1 MRILLAAALAF
12 AVMGCASSPQRDDGS
27 PKPKIAIEQ
36 TTRVQPIRTDLTRA
50 VPVDYSVSI
59 TNPLDTAV
67 TLKSLEIETVGLSG
81 SYAMK
86 RVKHAF
92 SEVIPAKGSQTI
104 AIRAWVQPL
113 QEDSRGS
120 VVSPVKLRGTARFD
134 SEGKAIWAMFAENID
149 Q

>member
-1 MRILLAAALAF
+1 MRIVLAAVVAVALA
-12 AVMGCASSPQRDDGS
+12 GCASSSTDDGS
-27 PKPKIAIEQ
+27 PKPTINVEQ
-36 TTRVQPIRTDLTRA
+36 TTRVQSVRNDVSRA

-59 TNPLDTAV
+59 SNPLDTPV

-81 SYAMK
+81 SYTMK

-92 SEVIPAKGSQTI
+92 SEVIPAKGTQTL

-113 QEDSRGS
+113 QQDSYGS

-134 SEGKAIWAMFAENID
+134 SMGKAIWSMFAESIE